1 MIRLIKKTL
10 RLSLS
15 LPTTI
20 YFNFCIFPFKTAIKL
35 PILVDFRTKF
45 NNLHTNTVILNGNIK
60 FGMIKFGWGNGSVG
74 IECNRYNY
82 WGIKKDCKV
91 IFNGTAHFAKGVALR
106 ADNSGKIIFGNQF
119 TSNQNF
125 FCASNSMITFGDNV
139 LLGWNIHVRD
149 GDGHVIFNQNNEVIN
164 AYKPIS
170 IGNKVWL
177 ASYASILK
185 GVIIQDNSIVAF
197 GSIVTKSF
205 QEANI
210 IIGGIPASI
219 VKRNINWEK

>member
-1 MIRLIKKTL
+1 MIRIFKKII

-15 LPTTI
+15 LPPTL
-20 YFNFCIFPFKTAIKL
+20 YFNFCVFPFRTAMKL
-35 PILVDFRTKF
+35 PVLVDFRTKF
-45 NNLHTNTVILNGNIK
+45 NEIHRNTVTLTANIK
-60 FGMIKFGWGNGSVG
+60 FGIIKIGWGDGSVG
-74 IECNRYNY
+74 NECNRYNY

-91 IFNGTAHFAKGVALR
+91 IFNGTAHFARGVSLR
-106 ADNSGKIIFGNQF
+106 ADNGGKIIFGNQF

-125 FCASNSMITFGDNV
+125 FCASNTKITFGDNV
-139 LLGWNIHVRD
+139 VLGWNIHVRD
-149 GDGHVIFNQNNEVIN
+149 GDGHVIFNQNNEIIN
-164 AYKPIS
+164 ANKPIS

-205 QEANI
+205 QDANI
-210 IIGGIPASI
+210 IIGGIPAAI
-219 VKRNINWEK
+219 VKQNINWEK